1 MSAMSQWAGMSSKI
15 VSPMR
20 KQLRQ
25 WFVTGLLTLIPLI
38 ATIWILKVMVVWTED
53 FFLGLLPLQWHPGAL
68 LGRNIPGVGLVV
80 TLVVIL
86 AVGMITRLYLVSRLI
101 HLGERTMARIPIARG
116 VYPGIKR
123 LMQLFVGDPTA
134 QASRVVLVPFPH
146 SQSFAYAFVTGEQM
160 LQNEA
165 GTMVPHLRVFMPTT
179 PNPTT
184 GFLMLIEASNTRP
197 TTLRV
202 EEASKLIVSGGLV

>member
-1 MSAMSQWAGMSSKI
+1 
-15 VSPMR
+15 MR

-80 TLVVIL
+80 TLMVIL

-116 VYPGIKR
+116 VYPGVKR
-123 LMQLFVGDPTA
+123 LMQLFIGDPTA

-146 SQSFAYAFVTGEQM
+146 GQSFAYAFVTGEQM

-184 GFLMLIEASNTRP
+184 GFLMLIEANKTRP